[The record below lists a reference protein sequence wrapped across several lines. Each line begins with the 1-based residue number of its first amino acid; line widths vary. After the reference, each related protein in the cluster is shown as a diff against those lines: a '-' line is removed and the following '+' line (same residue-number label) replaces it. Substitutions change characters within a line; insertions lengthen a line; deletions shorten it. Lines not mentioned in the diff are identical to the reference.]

1 MRGRAK
7 VEAPDRVAS
16 GVAAAGCADA
26 SLYRRFHR
34 AGLRRP
40 GARYIHF
47 SATGPRIV
55 RRVSAA
61 WRRRVTTGQGTRY
74 SWQKRD
80 RN

>member
-1 MRGRAK
+1 MRGKAK
-7 VEAPDRVAS
+7 VDARGRGAS
-16 GVAAAGCADA
+16 GVAAGGCADA
-26 SLYRRFHR
+26 SIYWRFHR

-40 GARYIHF
+40 GARCIHS

-74 SWQKRD
+74 SWR
-80 RN
+80 RR